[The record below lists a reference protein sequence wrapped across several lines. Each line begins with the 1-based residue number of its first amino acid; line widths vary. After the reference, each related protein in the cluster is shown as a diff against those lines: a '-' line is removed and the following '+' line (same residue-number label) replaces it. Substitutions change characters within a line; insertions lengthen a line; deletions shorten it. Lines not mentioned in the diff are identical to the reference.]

1 MAHKVVVPVIAPGVA
16 GAPFKVIAK
25 VEAALVPQLFVAVTL
40 TLPEVDPKSTVIDV
54 VPWPDTIVAPDGT
67 LQV

>member
-1 MAHKVVVPVIAPGVA
+1 MAQKVVVPVIAPGVA

-54 VPWPDTIVAPDGT
+54 VP
-67 LQV
+67 